1 MARGRKKDLTIP
13 PSRSL
18 DHQRA
23 YRDRKA
29 KYVADLEERCRR
41 SEAENEA
48 LRRELS
54 VLKAGRGEGE
64 PEEKRRMVRPIV
76 FTYFLT
82 YCVGGLID
90 IDIGFFSFV
99 YMIARGVCGPYAAFS
114 ADDGIVGEVPGAG
127 FRQRQLIPNDSFV
140 A

>member
-41 SEAENEA
+41 AEAENEA

-54 VLKAGRGEGE
+54 GLKAGRGEGE
-64 PEEKRRMVRPIV
+64 EERRMVRLVV
-76 FTYFLT
+76 FT
-82 YCVGGLID
+82 
-90 IDIGFFSFV
+90 
-99 YMIARGVCGPYAAFS
+99 
-114 ADDGIVGEVPGAG
+114 
-127 FRQRQLIPNDSFV
+127 
-140 A
+140 

>member
-29 KYVADLEERCRR
+29 RYVADLEERCRR

-48 LRRELS
+48 LRRELG
-54 VLKAGRGEGE
+54 VLKAGGGEAEGE
-64 PEEKRRMVRPIV
+64 EERRMVRLV
-76 FTYFLT
+76 VSTYFLT
-82 YCVGGLID
+82 NRLGGLID
-90 IDIGFFSFV
+90 
-99 YMIARGVCGPYAAFS
+99 
-114 ADDGIVGEVPGAG
+114 VGLFLCA
-127 FRQRQLIPNDSFV
+127 
-140 A
+140 